1 MLFNYITLKLKPMPT
16 ADSFTSI
23 VMLIQ
28 MLLINLQ
35 TKKIHRDG
43 FCMARADNEFS
54 SFDLEWT
61 CMISIIKDGK

>member
-1 MLFNYITLKLKPMPT
+1 
-16 ADSFTSI
+16 
-23 VMLIQ
+23 
-28 MLLINLQ
+28 MLLVNLQ

-54 SFDLEWT
+54 SFGLEWT